1 MLPDKKQ
8 ALHELFL
15 TSLLTEQNMEDHEMV
30 DDFEEPAYNAE
41 PKVTNDNGEQPETI
55 EWADTKVRLDETT
68 VQWNLQNCIISNRT
82 ANRHTT

>member
-30 DDFEEPAYNAE
+30 DDFKEPAYNAE

-68 VQWNLQNCIISNRT
+68 VQ
-82 ANRHTT
+82 

>member
-30 DDFEEPAYNAE
+30 DDFEEPAYNALMIMG
-41 PKVTNDNGEQPETI
+41 N
-55 EWADTKVRLDETT
+55 
-68 VQWNLQNCIISNRT
+68 NLRQLSGLIQRSGWMKPLYSGTYRIVS
-82 ANRHTT
+82 